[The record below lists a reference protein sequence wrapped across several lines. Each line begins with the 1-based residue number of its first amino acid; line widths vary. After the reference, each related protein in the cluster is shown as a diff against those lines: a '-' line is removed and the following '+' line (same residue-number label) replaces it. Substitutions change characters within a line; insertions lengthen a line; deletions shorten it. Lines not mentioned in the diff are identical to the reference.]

1 MKKIFALGLIFCLFL
16 SVLSACEGQRR
27 ELTDMESV
35 IMDGKMAVIWEG
47 RTYTPFCV
55 VSKRD
60 CGEQIGYLNGDTDD
74 RISEYKGYSAEEWLV
89 SWMPTDGG
97 AMLLKEQSVVDIP
110 EGLEAEY
117 Q

>member
-1 MKKIFALGLIFCLFL
+1 MKKFFIVVFCLVLTIL
-16 SVLSACEGQRR
+16 SGCSGQQR
-27 ELTDMESV
+27 ELTDMES
-35 IMDGKMAVIWEG
+35 ISIDGKMAVIWED

-74 RISEYKGYSAEEWLV
+74 RISEYKGYSDEEWLV

-97 AMLLKEQSVVDIP
+97 AMLLKEERVVDIP